1 MAVHCACDR
10 PSTAFVLTRVNW
22 SLGDDHSPRVGE
34 CWLNSWRAEGK
45 CTDDEDGGAV
55 RH

>member
-1 MAVHCACDR
+1 MDFGHCHQKSTPAAGAHTRWRSTLMPADR

-34 CWLNSWRAEGK
+34 C
-45 CTDDEDGGAV
+45 
-55 RH
+55 